1 MIDKCKGC
9 GSENIQAGYGMAYG
23 GMGVYFYCA
32 DCDQLQEKHQDPE
45 YPELDPDVAMEE
57 REERKR
63 IAAEMDGPHEE
74 GP

>member
-1 MIDKCKGC
+1 MIYDDWKT
-9 GSENIQAGYGMAYG
+9 
-23 GMGVYFYCA
+23 
-32 DCDQLQEKHQDPE
+32 DPE
-45 YPELDPDVAMEE
+45 YMEKEEHSERDPDLEMEE